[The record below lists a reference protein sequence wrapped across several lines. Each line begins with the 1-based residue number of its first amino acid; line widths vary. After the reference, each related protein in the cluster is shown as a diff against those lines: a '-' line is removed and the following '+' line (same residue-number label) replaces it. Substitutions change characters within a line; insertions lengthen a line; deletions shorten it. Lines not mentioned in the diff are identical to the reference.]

1 MYSVIFKH
9 LLNIEESSKVYT
21 QLLTWAFMPWYKKE
35 YPCSGKRVNWFVLTL
50 SFTVSPEFVNGPN
63 FSETQ
68 FLPLFPF
75 LAAWLESCKGKM

>member
-21 QLLTWAFMPWYKKE
+21 QLLTWAFMPRYKKK
-35 YPCSGKRVNWFVLTL
+35 YPCARETVNWFVSTL
-50 SFTVSPEFVNGPN
+50 SFTVSPEFAKWPN
-63 FSETQ
+63 FSEPQ

-75 LAAWLESCKGKM
+75 IAAWLESCKGKT